1 MSLKATIITVF
12 ACVLLPV
19 QSAFAQ
25 ALEPRRWTHLP
36 VGANFAGFGYSYA
49 DVDIAFDPA
58 LRIEEATADIQTY
71 IFSYVRVLDVFGK
84 SGRIDLKVPYATG
97 RWEGLLEGQP
107 ASTEREGFKD
117 PVIRFAVNLLGSPAE
132 RGAEFRPRND
142 NTIVGFGLEISPPLG
157 EYQND
162 KLINL
167 GSNRWSFRPQLGLV
181 HSWDHWA
188 VETTASAWFYT
199 DNDDLLGEEREQDPL
214 YAIQGHVIYTWRPG
228 LWLSLSG
235 AYGDGARSKIGG
247 VQASDETSKTLW
259 AISVGLP
266 INPRNGIKLAYVR
279 GDTREDT
286 GDDFDQFIVAYS
298 LLWGGK

>member
-1 MSLKATIITVF
+1 MRTWGSLCATGL
-12 ACVLLPV
+12 ACLLLT
-19 QSAFAQ
+19 QIAFGQ

-58 LRIEEATADIQTY
+58 LQIEDATADIQTY
-71 IFSYVRVLDVFGK
+71 IFSYVRVFDVFGK
-84 SGRIDLKVPYATG
+84 SGRIDLTVPYASG

-107 ASTEREGFKD
+107 ASTEREGFRD
-117 PVIRFAVNLLGSPAE
+117 PRFRFAVNLIGSPAE
-132 RGAEFRPRND
+132 RGSAFRPRKN
-142 NTIVGFGLEISPPLG
+142 NTIVGLGLEISPPLG

-167 GSNRWSFRPQLGLV
+167 GSNRWSFRPTLGLV
-181 HSWDHWA
+181 HNWDKWA
-188 VETTASAWFYT
+188 VEMTSSVWFYT
-199 DNDDLLGEEREQDPL
+199 DNDDLLGQEREQDPL
-214 YAIQGHVIYTWRPG
+214 YGVQGHVIYTFRPG
-228 LWLSLSG
+228 LWVSLSG
-235 AYGDGARSKIGG
+235 AYGDGARSKVGG
-247 VQASDETSKTLW
+247 VQKADETSKTLW

-286 GDDFDQFIVAYS
+286 GDDFDRFSVAYS
-298 LLWGGK
+298 FLWGGK